1 MTILDILR
9 DFRKRAYLFN
19 IEAITLLKKMRVPEN
34 IVQKLEGLLT
44 ETEYSTLG
52 LYRLLKNNF
61 SKLSKLHK
69 TRIAEAALIAFY
81 HKEMEHP
88 IVNILV
94 ADDAPQFKLLTEEL
108 ALCWVHD
115 GRHYK
120 KLRPVVPYNIAS
132 VEKFLKKYWKFYRKL
147 LHYKNK
153 PTSVKANSLLKEFD
167 KLFSTQTVYGDLDN
181 RIDKTLKKKNE
192 LLLVLKHP
200 DLPLHN
206 NEAELAA
213 RVQTRI
219 RDVSLH
225 TITKEGTKSKDTFT
239 SISQTAK
246 KLGVNFYQY
255 IFDRISGQNL
265 MPSLADIIR
274 NINSQNNCVYSDTG

>member
-1 MTILDILR
+1 MWVPDKIIQTI
-9 DFRKRAYLFN
+9 
-19 IEAITLLKKMRVPEN
+19 ETLLSEK
-34 IVQKLEGLLT
+34 
-44 ETEYSTLG
+44 EYSTLE

-61 SKLSKLHK
+61 PKLSKLHK
-69 TRIAEAALIAFY
+69 TRISEATLIAFY
-81 HKEMEHP
+81 HKEFEHP
-88 IVNILV
+88 IVKILV

-120 KLRPVVPYNIAS
+120 KLRPVIPHNVES
-132 VEKFLKKYWKFYRKL
+132 VENFLKKYWNFYRKL
-147 LHYKNK
+147 LQYKKNPTEVKVNK
-153 PTSVKANSLLKEFD
+153 LMKEFD
-167 KLFSTQTVYGDLDN
+167 KLFSTKTGYNDLDK
-181 RIDKTLKKKNE
+181 RINKTLKKKNE

-200 DLPLHN
+200 TLPLHN

-213 RVQTRI
+213 RVHTRI

-225 TITKEGTKSKDTFT
+225 TKTEEGTKSKDTFT

-246 KLGVNFYQY
+246 KLEVNFYQY
-255 IFDRISGQNL
+255 IFDRISGQYL

-274 NINSQNNCVYSDTG
+274 SIACENNCVYCDTG